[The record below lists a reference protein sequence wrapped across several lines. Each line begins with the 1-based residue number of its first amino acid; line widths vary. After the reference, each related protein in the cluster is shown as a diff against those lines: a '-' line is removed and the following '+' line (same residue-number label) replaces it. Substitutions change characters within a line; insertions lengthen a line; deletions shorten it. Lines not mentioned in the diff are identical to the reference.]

1 MRIALCSCQSDRL
14 RQEDHAVLIVDY
26 QPNPKLSGIE
36 NNVSLHPSCNRR
48 TRLDV
53 RRQLGKV
60 VHVQRVERHSLA
72 FLSAVVNVTLDESFF
87 RRGMTPQLQEGY
99 QQGAAQFCLSFLS
112 KHDGVILPSQLYAA
126 QDRRHHYIA
135 VHCVHEPTPP

>member
-36 NNVSLHPSCNRR
+36 NNVNLHPSCNRR
-48 TRLDV
+48 ARLDV

-60 VHVQRVERHSLA
+60 MRVQRVERHSLA
-72 FLSAVVNVTLDESFF
+72 YCSTGFNSLIFDI
-87 RRGMTPQLQEGY
+87 P
-99 QQGAAQFCLSFLS
+99 
-112 KHDGVILPSQLYAA
+112 
-126 QDRRHHYIA
+126 
-135 VHCVHEPTPP
+135 

>member
-36 NNVSLHPSCNRR
+36 NNVNLHPSCNRR
-48 TRLDV
+48 ARLDV

-60 VHVQRVERHSLA
+60 MRVQRVERHSLA
-72 FLSAVVNVTLDESFF
+72 FLGAVVNVT
-87 RRGMTPQLQEGY
+87 
-99 QQGAAQFCLSFLS
+99 
-112 KHDGVILPSQLYAA
+112 
-126 QDRRHHYIA
+126 
-135 VHCVHEPTPP
+135 

>member
-26 QPNPKLSGIE
+26 QPNAELSGVE
-36 NNVSLHPSCNRR
+36 NNVSLHPSCNGRA
-48 TRLDV
+48 RLDV

-72 FLSAVVNVTLDESFF
+72 FLSAVVNVTLDDSFF
-87 RRGMTPQLQEGY
+87 RCGMKPQLQEGY
-99 QQGAAQFCLSFLS
+99 LLEAVHFCLSFLS
-112 KHDGVILPSQLYAA
+112 KHDRKISPSQVYAG